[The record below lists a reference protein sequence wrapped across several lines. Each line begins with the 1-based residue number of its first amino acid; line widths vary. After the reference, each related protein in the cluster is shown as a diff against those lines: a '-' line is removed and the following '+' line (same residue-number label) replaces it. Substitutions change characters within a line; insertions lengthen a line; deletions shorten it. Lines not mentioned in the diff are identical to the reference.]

1 MAGRGTDY
9 ARLVRIQRVVRS
21 MRERDLSDARN
32 RSEAAGRALRD
43 IEKMIS
49 EGGTVASLFPDLLA
63 NYFQSTLAEKAAADR
78 QVNDEGDKLLKEQ
91 RKLEAIEDRHKQQ
104 RRTDMDAD
112 EATAQSEALDQR
124 IAGRLSASSKL
135 GKLG

>member
-1 MAGRGTDY
+1 MANQKTDF
-9 ARLVRIQRVVRS
+9 ARLLRIQRVVRS

-32 RSEAAGRALRD
+32 RSKAAGRALQD
-43 IEKMIS
+43 IERMIS
-49 EGGTVASLFPDLLA
+49 DGGTVASLFPDILA
-63 NYFQSTLAEKAAADR
+63 KYLQSTLADKAAADQ
-78 QVNDEGDKLLKEQ
+78 QVKDQGDKLLTEQ

-104 RRTDMDAD
+104 RRSEMNED
-112 EATAQSEALDQR
+112 ETSAQSETLDQR

>member
-1 MAGRGTDY
+1 MANQKTDF
-9 ARLVRIQRVVRS
+9 ARLLRIQRVVRS

-32 RSEAAGRALRD
+32 RSKAAGRALQD
-43 IEKMIS
+43 IERMIS
-49 EGGTVASLFPDLLA
+49 DGGTVASLFPDILA
-63 NYFQSTLAEKAAADR
+63 KYLQSTLADKAAADQ
-78 QVNDEGDKLLKEQ
+78 QVKDQGDKLLTEQ

-104 RRTDMDAD
+104 RRSEMDED
-112 EATAQSEALDQR
+112 ETSAQSETLDQR

>member
-1 MAGRGTDY
+1 MADRKTDFT
-9 ARLVRIQRVVRS
+9 RLLRIQRVVRS

-32 RSEAAGRALRD
+32 RSEAAGRALQD
-43 IEKMIS
+43 IDRMITD
-49 EGGTVASLFPDLLA
+49 GGTVASLFPDLLA
-63 NYFQSTLAEKAAADR
+63 KYLQSTLAEKAAADR
-78 QVNDEGDKLLKEQ
+78 QVSDQGDKLLKEQ

-104 RRTDMDAD
+104 RQSEMDDD
-112 EATAQSEALDQR
+112 EAAAQSEVLDQR

>member
-1 MAGRGTDY
+1 MANQKTDF
-9 ARLVRIQRVVRS
+9 ARLLRIQRVVRS
-21 MRERDLSDARN
+21 MRERDLADAMN

-43 IEKMIS
+43 IDRMVA

-63 NYFQSTLAEKAAADR
+63 NYLQSTLAEKATADR
-78 QVNDEGDKLLKEQ
+78 QVKDHGDKLLKEQ

-104 RRTDMDAD
+104 RQSDINDD
-112 EATAQSEALDQR
+112 EVAAQTEALDQR